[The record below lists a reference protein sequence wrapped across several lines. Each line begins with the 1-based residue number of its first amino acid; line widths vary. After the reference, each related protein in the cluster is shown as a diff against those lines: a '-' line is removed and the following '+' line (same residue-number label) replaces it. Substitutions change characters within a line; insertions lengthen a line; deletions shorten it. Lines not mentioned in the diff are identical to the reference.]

1 MTKIFTVDQ
10 LVRFSHC
17 DPAGIVYYP
26 EFFDLQHAVMED
38 WFRDG
43 VGRSLPEMIR
53 DRRIGTPT
61 VNIQCDFAKPLTI
74 GDTLHW
80 ELRVLKAGRA
90 SRAARVPG
98 TEGRRGPPQDR
109 PDHRLHG
116 PRPAGR
122 GRYPGGAAA
131 SHRGVSGY
139 ILTCAID
146 ESSTT
151 KDTGNAKSD
160 SALRPN
166 GACNRCCGLRFAD
179 PPYADCSH
187 RAPVFL

>member
-1 MTKIFTVDQ
+1 MTKVFTVDQ

-90 SRAARVPG
+90 SLQLEYRGQKDGADHLKIVQTIVFMDLDRQVAVPIP
-98 TEGRRGPPQDR
+98 E
-109 PDHRLHG
+109 
-116 PRPAGR
+116 
-122 GRYPGGAAA
+122 
-131 SHRGVSGY
+131 
-139 ILTCAID
+139 
-146 ESSTT
+146 E
-151 KDTGNAKSD
+151 
-160 SALRPN
+160 LRP
-166 GACNRCCGLRFAD
+166 RIEE
-179 PPYADCSH
+179 
-187 RAPVFL
+187 FLVPAT